1 MSQVALPQ
9 YFLRPAVLLGASLLG
24 GCSGNDEPTEQIR
37 AFCDGIRVGEQ
48 FVEVEARY
56 SEFRLQPGGFAPDPG
71 ARLGESLSLQER
83 QKVTGI
89 LVEPSGTRSRE
100 RAVCAIYY
108 SDPFLEGDGK
118 VVLAEF
124 KAAWAHRH

>member
-9 YFLRPAVLLGASLLG
+9 YFLRSAVLLGASLLG
-24 GCSGNDEPTEQIR
+24 GCSGNDKPTEQIR

-71 ARLGESLSLQER
+71 VRLGESLSLQER

-89 LVEPSGTRSRE
+89 LVELSGTRSTE

-124 KAAWAHRH
+124 KAVWAHRY

>member
-1 MSQVALPQ
+1 LADVRGTINRRNRYGLFATGYVSASNSSQSKHDTRSFASNL
-9 YFLRPAVLLGASLLG
+9 AVSPL
-24 GCSGNDEPTEQIR
+24 IR
-37 AFCDGIRVGEQ
+37 
-48 FVEVEARY
+48 
-56 SEFRLQPGGFAPDPG
+56 G
-71 ARLGESLSLQER
+71 ARLGESLSPQER

-108 SDPFLEGDGK
+108 SDPFLEGDGR

-124 KAAWAHRH
+124 KAAWAHRY